1 MAISITLL
9 NTKIT
14 YAAVVYQQLNY
25 SQNIHCFGNIG
36 SVITGP
42 KDYYF
47 TLDRTYEITNI
58 KFKVYNTA
66 TGRNGSFDFAIDDDM
81 ITPGGG
87 GVYWYYDAGFND
99 LSYDFQ
105 KILNAGEHKLTIWL
119 YYGYVYNGAD
129 VCLRGVNQSPYMILE
144 GTSPFIIQ
152 VNSPANNAYYNKDL
166 IINFYYEFY
175 EDIQDLKVILQ
186 FQKADET
193 ELFQQI
199 YNYGYSSASSYNT
212 AVKPLKN
219 LSAGYWQLKILFY
232 DGNTLIKQSETINFN
247 ILGYGGQTTTSTPE
261 LTPEAAAGSAPTCGF
276 LDCPA
281 DWIIYAIKY
290 AFSFLFVPN
299 STQQQNLA
307 EQFNG
312 FKDTIQKKPP
322 VGYFYAIKDAL
333 QQNITTS
340 TATTTQIMDAST
352 TQAFGAVFNP
362 LKTGLNWILWFA
374 AGAWVFIK
382 IKNLNL

>member
-1 MAISITLL
+1 MGICITLF

-14 YAAVVYQQLNY
+14 YAAVVYQQLDY
-25 SQNIHCFGNIG
+25 SQNIACFGTIG
-36 SVITGP
+36 SFQTGT
-42 KDYYF
+42 KDFYF
-47 TLDRTYEITNI
+47 TLNSNYDISNI
-58 KFKVYNTA
+58 KLKLYNTA
-66 TGRNGSFDFAIDDDM
+66 TGRSALLNFAIDDIWIKNDANFDWYL
-81 ITPGGG
+81 GG
-87 GVYWYYDAGFND
+87 GFND
-99 LSYDFQ
+99 FNYDFE
-105 KILNAGEHKLTIWL
+105 KVLSAGEHKLTIWL
-119 YYGYVYNGAD
+119 GYGYVYNGAD
-129 VCLRGVNQSPYMILE
+129 VCLRGVGQSPYMILE
-144 GTSPFIIQ
+144 GSSPFIIQ
-152 VNSPANNAYYNKDL
+152 INSPANNTAYNNKDL

-175 EDIQDLKVILQ
+175 EDIQDLKIILQ
-186 FQKADET
+186 FEKADET
-193 ELFQQI
+193 EFWQQI
-199 YNYGYSSASSYNT
+199 YDYGYTSASSYNT

-219 LSAGYWQLKILFY
+219 LSAGYWKLKILFY
-232 DGNTLIKQSETINFN
+232 DGNTLLKQSDTINFN

-290 AFSFLFVPN
+290 AFSFLFIPN
-299 STQQQNLA
+299 STQQQNLS

-312 FKDTIQKKPP
+312 FKDVIQKKPP

-382 IKNLNL
+382 IKNLNI